1 MNKELIKNTLLD
13 AQSALAPFAEPPS
26 NVMESYPCHIGICS
40 MWKCVRCDRAIHAY
54 GAMMSIDYALAE
66 LDKK

>member
-26 NVMESYPCHIGICS
+26 DMMDTYPCHSGICS
-40 MWKCVRCDRAIHAY
+40 KWQCVRCYRAIHAY

-66 LDKK
+66 LEK